1 MRRRSQRT
9 TLLMAALALASGALV
24 ACSLLTGL
32 DADYSSSAHDGA
44 VTPSGEA
51 GGSDAPGSDGGG
63 MEGSMTDG
71 MVTPDADAAAL
82 SFCKTQQGASENV
95 DFFCADFESS
105 NWPGDGTPPAP
116 WLTLTNARDA
126 GTFTFVPDAGTT
138 RSKVLDVVGLSN
150 GGGGAHAFLRTALSS
165 SMGAKPANQYQKYV
179 LKFEFRVLSSNL
191 DYDALGLLIFKPND
205 QTGENGI
212 AGYGPGT
219 PHVLSHQG
227 TGVSPVKRVT
237 DTIPTDWHAATVT
250 LTRVGAGPTYTRAII
265 IDMTDVE
272 EGTSPITIDTASPTE
287 LWVGVFN
294 ADTNPGA
301 AHAQFDN
308 VVLVRTP

>member
-9 TLLMAALALASGALV
+9 TLVMAALALASGALV

-32 DADYSSSAHDGA
+32 DADYSSNAHDGA
-44 VTPSGEA
+44 TAPSGEA
-51 GGSDAPGSDGGG
+51 GGSDAPGADGD
-63 MEGSMTDG
+63 MEGSTNDG
-71 MVTPDADAAAL
+71 MVTPDGDAATL
-82 SFCKTQQGASENV
+82 SFCKTQQGATADA
-95 DFFCADFESS
+95 DFFCADFEATT
-105 NWPGDGTPPAP
+105 WPGDGTPPAP
-116 WLTLTNARDA
+116 WLSLTNARDA
-126 GTFTFVPDAGTT
+126 GTFAFPNAGKAGS
-138 RSKVLDVVGLSN
+138 RVLDVVGLSS
-150 GGGGAHAFLRTALSS
+150 GGGAHAFLGTALSS
-165 SMGAKPANQYQKYV
+165 AAKQANQYQRYV

-227 TGVSPVKRVT
+227 TGVSPVKRVPN
-237 DTIPTDWHAATVT
+237 TIPTEWHTGTVT
-250 LTRVGAGPTYTRAII
+250 LTRVGAGPTYTRAIT
-265 IDMTDVE
+265 IDVTDVE
-272 EGTSPITIDTASPTE
+272 EGMNPITIDPASPTE

-294 ADTNPGA
+294 ADSNPGT